1 MLCDINYN
9 TVRVEIRVGLGLVL
23 VLIYGITTASG
34 LLYIVN
40 IERDYTIM
48 LWSTFQV
55 DLLAL

>member
-1 MLCDINYN
+1 MILII
-9 TVRVEIRVGLGLVL
+9 TQLGLRLGLGLVL

>member
-1 MLCDINYN
+1 VILII
-9 TVRVEIRVGLGLVL
+9 TQLGLRLGLGLGLVL

>member
-1 MLCDINYN
+1 VILII
-9 TVRVEIRVGLGLVL
+9 TQLGLRLGLGLGLVL

-40 IERDYTIM
+40 IERDYTVM